1 VTGPFALA
9 ADLLAPEPGR
19 PLVGAVTLVGFPSP
33 VLAAEQGQQPAGDRP
48 AGLGADSA
56 ELADVTGPLVGPGG
70 AGREVAFLL
79 RGRRQTRPGTVGRSY
94 AGLACVAVHM
104 AEARALASES
114 DLEGGQPP
122 VLLGHSGV

>member
-33 VLAAEQGQQPAGDRP
+33 VLAAEQSQQPVGDRP
-48 AGLGADSA
+48 AAGLVHGSGQ
-56 ELADVTGPLVGPGG
+56 LTDVTGPLVGPG
-70 AGREVAFLL
+70 REVAFLL
-79 RGRRQTRPGTVGRSY
+79 RSRRQTRPGSVGRSW
-94 AGLACVAVHM
+94 AGLASVVDHM
-104 AEARALASES
+104 AAARSLALEPSA
-114 DLEGGQPP
+114 EGDQPS